1 MTMTSSEYTSA
12 LGRVAA
18 ALTAAGPYV
27 SATGAAATVARLR
40 KAIHWSDPYL
50 SRLTGLN
57 EAADR
62 VRSTRAVV
70 VDRRAAIDTME
81 AMIARALGGAASPL
95 SNVALAMGIRAMA
108 AQSMGVWDPFTQ
120 HRVLIA
126 PNVLAASEKYALD
139 QKDYCRWSALRTG
152 LWAVHLEH
160 APHLIEHMGKLAA
173 DLPARAVEFKQLIM
187 LLVALPDVEMEALTP
202 RDLPSIGWIRRH
214 KMDSAGLAG
223 LHLLHKAGVPS
234 AHLEEEQAAAQA
246 FARMVM
252 DNDAL
257 PLLLETVENLPTV
270 DEFSNPSLWRQR
282 VGI

>member
-1 MTMTSSEYTSA
+1 MGMTSSEYTSA

-18 ALTAAGPYV
+18 AMTAAGPYV

-40 KAIHWSDPYL
+40 KAVHWSDPYL
-50 SRLTGLN
+50 ARLTGLD
-57 EAADR
+57 EAAAS
-62 VRSTRAVV
+62 VCSTRAVV
-70 VDRRAAIDTME
+70 VDRRAAIDTMD
-81 AMIARALGGAASPL
+81 AMITRALRGAASPL
-95 SNVALAMGIRAMA
+95 SSLALTMGIRAMS
-108 AQSMGVWDPFTQ
+108 AQSMGVWDPFTK

-160 APHLIEHMGKLAA
+160 APHLITYMGELAA
-173 DLPARAVEFKQLIM
+173 DLPGTAVEFKQLIL

-234 AHLEEEQAAAQA
+234 AHLDEEQAAAQA
-246 FARMVM
+246 FARMII
-252 DNDAL
+252 DSKAL
-257 PLLLETVENLPTV
+257 PLLLENVRNLPTAE
-270 DEFSNPSLWRQR
+270 EFKRPHLWRER
-282 VGI
+282 VGL

>member
-1 MTMTSSEYTSA
+1 MTMTSSECTSA

-18 ALTAAGPYV
+18 AMTAAGPYV

-40 KAIHWSDPYL
+40 KAVHWSEPYL
-50 SRLTGLN
+50 SRLTGLDD
-57 EAADR
+57 AAAQ
-62 VRSTRAVV
+62 VRATRALV

-81 AMIARALGGAASPL
+81 AMIARALRGSVSPL
-95 SNVALAMGIRAMA
+95 SSLAVTMGIRTMS
-108 AQSMGVWDPFTQ
+108 AQSMGVWDPFTK

-126 PNVLAASEKYALD
+126 PNVLAASEKYAFD
-139 QKDYCRWSALRTG
+139 QMDYCRWSALCTG
-152 LWAVHLEH
+152 LWAVHFEY
-160 APHLIEHMGKLAA
+160 APYLITHLGGLAA
-173 DLPARAVEFKQLIM
+173 DLPGSAVTFKQLIM

-234 AHLEEEQAAAQA
+234 VHFEEEQACAQA
-246 FARMVM
+246 FARMVV
-252 DNDAL
+252 DNGAL
-257 PLLLETVENLPTV
+257 PVLLDRVENLPTV
-270 DEFSNPSLWRQR
+270 EEFSQPQLWRQR